1 LEAAILDQFL
11 EEFAPPAGSS
21 TRGQESLLGR
31 PGLEVNKFYVAWNS
45 AQLEG
50 IIGKSQEAD
59 GAYVAYLG
67 EFDEKT
73 RCLLSL
79 ALRGFENLVIRV
91 VGLSWRYHSWGVT
104 ARIARDI
111 GLTDARPVAVSGR
124 ESRFK
129 IVTFA
134 PQDAL
139 TKVRES
145 LFSAGGGRYGLYS
158 RCSFSSPGKGTFYGE
173 KGAEPAR
180 GRAGRLEEVEEERL
194 EVVITSDRLGS
205 AMSALRKAH
214 PYEEPVIE
222 VYEVGYGNEF
232 GEGRVGRLESTVTA
246 GEASRKIASILGS
259 QPVYVSGV
267 ADAQEMIVW
276 DGNPGRGLYEAL
288 LRGVDLYVGPDSHGL
303 AKILAGT
310 REAGIV
316 EFPRYCFLMS
326 GAKELIYLIRE
337 KSKREGWGL
346 RTFLPSKVG
355 KEGVHT

>member
-1 LEAAILDQFL
+1 LEAGILDQLL
-11 EEFAPPAGSS
+11 EEFAPAVASS
-21 TRGQESLLGR
+21 ATGQECLLGR
-31 PGLEVNKFYVAWNS
+31 PGLDVSRFYVAWNT

-50 IIGKSQEAD
+50 IIRKLQEGE

-67 EFDEKT
+67 EFDERT
-73 RCLLSL
+73 RCLISL
-79 ALRGFENLVIRV
+79 ALRGFENLVVRT
-91 VGLSWRYHSWGVT
+91 VGSSWRYHSWGVT
-104 ARIARDI
+104 ARIARDL
-111 GLTDARPVAVSGR
+111 GLTDSRPAVVIGR

-129 IVTFA
+129 IVTFV
-134 PQDAL
+134 PQEDV

-145 LFSAGGGRYGLYS
+145 LFAVGAGRYGVYS
-158 RCSFSSPGKGTFYGE
+158 KCSFSSTGKGTFYGE
-173 KGAEPAR
+173 KGAQPAR
-180 GRAGRLEEVEEERL
+180 GRAGRMEEVEEERL
-194 EVVITSDRLGS
+194 EVVITSDRVGN

-222 VYEVGYGNEF
+222 VYEVGHDGEF
-232 GEGRVGRLESTVTA
+232 GDGRVGRLAATITA
-246 GEASRKIASILGS
+246 AEASRKIASILGS
-259 QPVYVSGV
+259 QPVYVSGE
-267 ADAQEMIVW
+267 AAGREMIVW
-276 DGNPGRGLYEAL
+276 DANPARGLYEAL
-288 LRGVDLYVGPDSHGL
+288 LRGIDLYVGPDSHGL

-310 REAGIV
+310 REAGII